1 MMDQQM
7 MMENFALWH
16 LAALILSIIIIA
28 VPVARILHRIGFS
41 RVWTILAFFPP
52 ITLIFLWILAY
63 IDWPVDD
70 KA

>member
-16 LAALILSIIIIA
+16 LGALILSIIILA

-41 RVWTILAFFPP
+41 MVWTILVFIP
-52 ITLIFLWILAY
+52 LINLVFLWVLAY
-63 IDWPVDD
+63 VEWPVDD